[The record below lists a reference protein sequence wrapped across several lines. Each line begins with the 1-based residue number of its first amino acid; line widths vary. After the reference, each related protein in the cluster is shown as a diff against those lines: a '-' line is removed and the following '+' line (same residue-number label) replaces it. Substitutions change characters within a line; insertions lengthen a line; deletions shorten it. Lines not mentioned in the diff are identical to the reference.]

1 MILGLDGVIA
11 RVLAGTINDII
22 RSEGSYD
29 ELYDAVVTLK
39 PCIYV
44 VSGRWREGMLLRSE
58 GGTSLG
64 HLS

>member
-11 RVLAGTINDII
+11 RVLAGTVNDII

-39 PCIYV
+39 PCK
-44 VSGRWREGMLLRSE
+44 
-58 GGTSLG
+58 
-64 HLS
+64 